1 MGNKASEAQ
10 IKQDRE
16 RALLGRSVHAEIR
29 RYEKLKPLLPYL
41 QGNRVTDD
49 ISDDAVQARM
59 GHCFENSALS
69 SASPIKAA
77 VSKKKIRFTNDM
89 FNLDLAYI
97 TKRSIAL
104 GYPSVG
110 FESIYRN
117 SRNDVVAFLTSYHP
131 THFKLYNLCRELNRF
146 YNNDFTSAP
155 VAYFPFKDHNP
166 PEIFLMLEFCVDA
179 YLYLAQHPENIIA
192 VHCKAGK
199 GRTGVMLCAYLLF
212 LQVFETAEEAL
223 ELYGRRRASDRK
235 GVTIPSQKRYLKYF
249 EIFLKREFLR
259 NFTSKVSA
267 LVKNPQLVKTHRASI
282 NRRLTLLAINIGPL
296 TDVRL
301 TDAKVTIEK
310 FEDEVTFK
318 HYLNPQIISGCL
330 HLNFPPNVREENDLN
345 VKIKHKDFI
354 IEFWVHLFFI
364 ERMPELSRELPLE
377 YADCFAVELTAP
389 ELDKVKPKSLKTKN
403 FSVILLASQKVAS
416 PAKV

>member
-1 MGNKASEAQ
+1 MGNKSSEAQ

-29 RYEKLKPLLPYL
+29 RYEKLKPFLPYL
-41 QGNRVTDD
+41 QGVRVTDD
-49 ISDDAVQARM
+49 ISDTAVQARM
-59 GHCFENSALS
+59 SHFFENSALT

-77 VSKKKIRFTNDM
+77 VSKKKFRFTNDL

-97 TKRSIAL
+97 TDRSIAL

-110 FESIYRN
+110 FESVYRN
-117 SRNDVVAFLTSYHP
+117 SRDDVVAFLTSYHP

-146 YNNDFTSAP
+146 YNNDFTSAS

-223 ELYGRRRASDRK
+223 DLYGRRRASDGK
-235 GVTIPSQKRYLKYF
+235 GVTIPSQRRYLKYF
-249 EIFLKREFLR
+249 ELFLKREFLR
-259 NFTSKVSA
+259 SFTSKVAA
-267 LVKNPQLVKTHRASI
+267 LVKNPLLVKTHRASI
-282 NRRLTLLAINIGPL
+282 HRRLTLLALNIGPL
-296 TDVRL
+296 PEARL
-301 TDAKVTIEK
+301 SQARVSIEK

-318 HYLNPQIISGCL
+318 HDLNPSMINNCL
-330 HLNFPPNVREENDLN
+330 HFEFPANVREENDLN
-345 VKIKHKDFI
+345 IKIKHKNFI

-364 ERMPELSRELPLE
+364 ERNPTLSRDLPAELV
-377 YADCFAVELTAP
+377 ADCFAVELTVP
-389 ELDKVKPKSLKTKN
+389 ELDKIKPKSLKGLT
-403 FSVILLASQKVAS
+403 VILVANQKVAS
-416 PAKV
+416 PAKA